1 MQYIRC
7 SHDWMIRISRICNT
21 ERKSKMKKISR
32 NEGLLILGQWTSKI
46 GDIVFDYVNSIAIVS
61 TFTNSMWILALY
73 QNSQVV
79 INILFNLI
87 GGVVADLGKRKN
99 IIIVSDCLSA
109 IICFFASFFLN
120 SDCMVIALVIANA
133 LLALVFS
140 FSSPTFKS
148 ITKEIVDKNRIGFFN
163 SISNAGIDLIK
174 LVGPVVGF
182 ALVKVVGTR
191 GALLIDAITFAI
203 SAGTEALLITHEH
216 NSNSIAENTRKRK
229 NIFWV
234 KKKFSI

>member
-1 MQYIRC
+1 
-7 SHDWMIRISRICNT
+7 MIRISRICNT

-133 LLALVFS
+133 LLALVFHL
-140 FSSPTFKS
+140 
-148 ITKEIVDKNRIGFFN
+148 VHLHLNR
-163 SISNAGIDLIK
+163 
-174 LVGPVVGF
+174 
-182 ALVKVVGTR
+182 
-191 GALLIDAITFAI
+191 LL
-203 SAGTEALLITHEH
+203 
-216 NSNSIAENTRKRK
+216 
-229 NIFWV
+229 
-234 KKKFSI
+234 KK

>member
-1 MQYIRC
+1 
-7 SHDWMIRISRICNT
+7 
-21 ERKSKMKKISR
+21 MKKISR

-203 SAGTEALLITHEH
+203 SAGTEAL
-216 NSNSIAENTRKRK
+216 
-229 NIFWV
+229 
-234 KKKFSI
+234 

>member
-1 MQYIRC
+1 
-7 SHDWMIRISRICNT
+7 
-21 ERKSKMKKISR
+21 MKKISR

-120 SDCMVIALVIANA
+120 RIQIFWRNEKNLHYALIY
-133 LLALVFS
+133 
-140 FSSPTFKS
+140 
-148 ITKEIVDKNRIGFFN
+148 DGFFCIIRKAYQEGGLYYADFFKN
-163 SISNAGIDLIK
+163 AWDWKRLYLHQLFSRNRNRPGKALYFYEQCSVWCWFGWAGIDFT
-174 LVGPVVGF
+174 V
-182 ALVKVVGTR
+182 
-191 GALLIDAITFAI
+191 
-203 SAGTEALLITHEH
+203 
-216 NSNSIAENTRKRK
+216 
-229 NIFWV
+229 
-234 KKKFSI
+234 

>member
-1 MQYIRC
+1 
-7 SHDWMIRISRICNT
+7 
-21 ERKSKMKKISR
+21 MKKISR

-109 IICFFASFFLN
+109 IIFLYK
-120 SDCMVIALVIANA
+120 C
-133 LLALVFS
+133 
-140 FSSPTFKS
+140 
-148 ITKEIVDKNRIGFFN
+148 G
-163 SISNAGIDLIK
+163 
-174 LVGPVVGF
+174 
-182 ALVKVVGTR
+182 
-191 GALLIDAITFAI
+191 
-203 SAGTEALLITHEH
+203 
-216 NSNSIAENTRKRK
+216 
-229 NIFWV
+229 
-234 KKKFSI
+234 